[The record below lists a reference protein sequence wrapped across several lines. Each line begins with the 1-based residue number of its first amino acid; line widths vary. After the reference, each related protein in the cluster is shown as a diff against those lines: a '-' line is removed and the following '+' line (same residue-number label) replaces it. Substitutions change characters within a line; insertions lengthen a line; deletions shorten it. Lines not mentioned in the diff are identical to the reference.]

1 MVFQIFPSI
10 ATLGVNLIKQLT
22 SCFFWRPVKPQLVSA
37 WMVGG
42 TLMLGLLTSPLSF
55 TDALEKHAI
64 PKPFRVVYR
73 ADYKGLPISAT
84 GIRAFSYVNTEN
96 DQRVYTLSSSALS
109 IFAKLE
115 EQSDFTL
122 EAGNARPLFYRY
134 DRTGLGKNKNTR
146 LNFDWPNQLLIDPD
160 TKETWP
166 LTKALVSDRLLYQF
180 QLQLDLLNAGPAIPV
195 GTLRRYNVQDEGTVK
210 SYEFKVLKE
219 TLLST
224 PLGDISTYEI
234 IRSNDA
240 PGRQTRLFL
249 APDLEFMLIRFE
261 QTDADGEGFSLM
273 LEEAFLEEVAVTA
286 EQTAAP

>member
-1 MVFQIFPSI
+1 
-10 ATLGVNLIKQLT
+10 
-22 SCFFWRPVKPQLVSA
+22 
-37 WMVGG
+37 
-42 TLMLGLLTSPLSF
+42 MLGLLTSPLSF
-55 TDALEKHAI
+55 TDALEKPAI

-210 SYEFKVLKE
+210 SYEFKVR
-219 TLLST
+219 
-224 PLGDISTYEI
+224 DISS
-234 IRSNDA
+234 R
-240 PGRQTRLFL
+240 P
-249 APDLEFMLIRFE
+249 
-261 QTDADGEGFSLM
+261 
-273 LEEAFLEEVAVTA
+273 
-286 EQTAAP
+286 